1 MNIIYFFGN
10 VSRLDGG
17 IYQYS
22 LNALNIIANLNIQI
36 DVVTI
41 GINNENEEKIRKSD
55 LIDIASKYK
64 NLRLVTLDND
74 YHEIV
79 RPFQFSIDLTS
90 IRIIGGLYRLINKIP
105 ISLFRIIKIKPKNKI
120 QLYIEQNK
128 IDLIHI
134 PYQDSI
140 SNIQVPILTT
150 IHDLQELIFPQ
161 FFSSSQ
167 RLERA
172 QRNKFAIDNSS
183 RIIVSY
189 EDIKND
195 IFRFYNKPL
204 ELIDVNCIDLNI
216 SWLEKFNDQDT
227 NYSFDIPEKYIIQ
240 AASTWEH
247 KNHLGVLKAIKYLR
261 DSKAIIVNYVV
272 TGNKTPYFKT
282 LNDFVESNNLQTQVH
297 FLGLVDEKDLIS
309 LYKNSRGLI
318 VPNLYEAGSI
328 PMCECMNLGVP
339 VICSEIPTLK
349 EVMSDSRFMFDPKN
363 IQNIAEKIELMY
375 LDTDFCKTNIGN
387 SSKIIVSNNLTKL
400 SEKFYSI
407 YKSTFDTNI
416 II

>member
-36 DVVTI
+36 HVVTI
-41 GINNENEEKIRKSD
+41 GINNKNEENIRKRD
-55 LIDIASKYK
+55 LLEIVNKYK
-64 NLRLVTLDND
+64 NLKLVALGND
-74 YHEIV
+74 YLDIIK
-79 RPFQFSIDLTS
+79 PFQFPINFTS
-90 IRIIGGLYRLINKIP
+90 IRIIGGLFRLVNKIFL
-105 ISLFRIIKIKPKNKI
+105 SLFNILKIKPKNKI
-120 QLYIEQNK
+120 QFYIKKNK

-140 SNIQVPILTT
+140 SNIQVPIITT

-172 QRNKFAIDNSS
+172 KRHKFAIDNSS

-189 EDIKND
+189 DDIKND
-195 IFRFYNKPL
+195 VFRFYNKPL
-204 ELIDVNCIDLNI
+204 ELIDVNCIDMNV
-216 SWLEKFNDQDT
+216 SWLGKFDNQES
-227 NYSFDIPEKYIIQ
+227 NYSFNIPEKYIIQ

-247 KNHLGVLKAIKYLR
+247 KNHLGVLQAIKYLR
-261 DSKAIIVNYVV
+261 DSKAIIVNYII

-282 LNDFVESNNLQTQVH
+282 LNEFVESNNLQTQVY
-297 FLGLVDEKDLIS
+297 FLGLVDEKELIS

-339 VICSEIPTLK
+339 IICSEIPTLK
-349 EVMSDSRFMFDPKN
+349 EVMLDRRFMFDPKN
-363 IQNIAEKIELMY
+363 IPNIVEKIELMFSN
-375 LDTDFCKTNIGN
+375 DNFRKMNIEN
-387 SSKIIVSNNLTKL
+387 SNKIVMNNNIISL
-400 SEKFYSI
+400 SQNFYSI
-407 YKSTFDTNI
+407 YKKC
-416 II
+416 